1 MAKARKAA
9 PQPRVSDVLAAVHRI
24 APPRLAESWDNV
36 GLHFGDP
43 SRPAGRVLV
52 ALEVTREVLAETR
65 RRSIGTLV
73 THHPLLFLPQKT
85 MAEST
90 TVGALGSEIIR
101 QGMAQ
106 IAAHTNLD
114 SVATGTN
121 GVLADLLGIQ
131 AAGRCFLQPAPPS
144 RQDVKF
150 VVFVPEGHVDAM
162 IEAVHRAGAGI
173 IGDYSHCTFRSP
185 GTGTY
190 RPLEGANP
198 WAGSVGELEHAQE
211 LRLECVCPKGRLD
224 RLITEA
230 RNAHPYEEMAFD
242 VYPLQVAERPTEGL
256 GLVGTLRKPSTVEAA
271 ARAAKKALG
280 LRSIGVVGDGAAKVE
295 RVAVCTGAGGSI
307 IRQWR
312 PGTADLFVTG
322 EMTHHDCAEAHHR
335 GIPVLLTGHWAS
347 EAIVG
352 PTFAGLIGQELASLG
367 FPGVDVLV
375 SEKESDPLRRL

>member
-1 MAKARKAA
+1 MAKARKTT
-9 PQPRVSDVLAAVHRI
+9 PQPKVSDVLAAVHRI

-43 SRPAGRVLV
+43 ARPAGKILV

-90 TVGALGSEIIR
+90 TVGSLGSEIIR

-106 IAAHTNLD
+106 IAAHTNFD
-114 SVATGTN
+114 SVANGTN
-121 GVLADLLGIQ
+121 GVLADLIGMR
-131 AAGRCFLQPAPPS
+131 AAGRTFLQPAPPS
-144 RQDVKF
+144 RRDVKF

-198 WAGSVGELEHAQE
+198 WAGKVGELEHAGE
-211 LRLECVCPKGRLD
+211 FRLECVCPKGRLD

-242 VYPLQVAERPTEGL
+242 VYPLESAERPAEGL
-256 GLVGTLRKPSTVEAA
+256 GLVGELKKETTVEGL
-271 ARAAKKALG
+271 ARVVRKAMG
-280 LRSIGVVGDGAAKVE
+280 LRSIGVVGDGAAKVA
-295 RVAVCTGAGGSI
+295 RVGVCTGAGGSI

-312 PGTADLFVTG
+312 PGTADLLVTG

-335 GIPVLLTGHWAS
+335 GIPVLLVGHWAS
-347 EAIVG
+347 EAIAA
-352 PTFAGLIGQELASLG
+352 PTFAGLIGQELAGLG
-367 FPGVDVLV
+367 FPGAGILT
-375 SEKESDPLRRL
+375 SEKETDPLRRL